1 MRNRRIDGVAARAAV
16 VAGRRAGQT
25 LAAAAAGAG
34 LHVATACRWQ
44 RADAAFAAALK
55 SAEAA
60 AAADRYAAKAAAEVE
75 PARDPFGGV
84 RRRPRVEVHRDC
96 PACGRQSEVRKAWVG
111 ATFWRCTAW
120 PRCKWASWRPRSP
133 WACRRC
139 GGPTLWSHRRISVL
153 CIKCGDREVL

>member
-1 MRNRRIDGVAARAAV
+1 MGNRRIDGVAARAAV

-44 RADAAFAAALK
+44 RADAAFAAALR

-60 AAADRYAAKAAAEVE
+60 AAVDRYAAEAPEAS
-75 PARDPFGGV
+75 PACDPFGGV

-96 PACGRQSEVRKAWVG
+96 PACGRPTEVRKMRFGVP
-111 ATFWRCTAW
+111 FWRCSSW
-120 PRCKWASWRPRSP
+120 PRCDWASWRPRSP

-139 GGPTLWSHRRISVL
+139 GGPTLW
-153 CIKCGDREVL
+153 